1 MIGFLRA
8 ILEALGKLLAGQ
20 NAASDQVATLESSM
34 DAQFKAQADAIEHL
48 RVLIEGDELPA
59 TVGTPTFT
67 PNVVWNGTD
76 GSSTGGTA

>member
-1 MIGFLRA
+1 VIGFLRA

-34 DAQFKAQADAIEHL
+34 DTQFADLKAGIDSQLADQDIAIEHL

-67 PNVVWNGTD
+67 P
-76 GSSTGGTA
+76 TGGTQ

>member
-8 ILEALGKLLAGQ
+8 ILEALGKILAGQ

-34 DAQFKAQADAIEHL
+34 DTQLAAQAAAIEHL
-48 RVLIEGDELPA
+48 GVLIEGDELPA

-67 PNVVWNGTD
+67 I
-76 GSSTGGTA
+76 TGGTA